1 MVPTTT
7 FKEGPYSSV
16 TSVIPLSPL
25 YIVGN
30 SSDAPFTPPLYER
43 YVSVI
48 IGGTILQ
55 VFLKREVGGARD
67 TLLQPYSKW
76 GRLLTFW

>member
-1 MVPTTT
+1 MLPTTT

-30 SSDAPFTPPLYER
+30 SSDAPSTPPED
-43 YVSVI
+43 I
-48 IGGTILQ
+48 Q
-55 VFLKREVGGARD
+55 APLKVTEGELSELLGSSLSTLWQEGAR
-67 TLLQPYSKW
+67 SA
-76 GRLLTFW
+76 G